1 MPNHN
6 ATVAVITGGTQGL
19 GRAIAE
25 TLLAEG
31 CKRLVLVGQD
41 REKGARV
48 VCDMK
53 DMADVIFL
61 SADLA
66 DLDQARSAL
75 DAALTRFGRVTAL
88 VNAAAKTAHGSIL
101 DTSAGTWDQ
110 IHNINARAP
119 LFSAATFCT
128 GRDCGGLFGL
138 GGQYMR
144 YGGPLRSRFSGPLRG
159 QQGGAGQYHPQR
171 GGGAWR
177 ASYPRQRGQLRLD
190 GHRYGCQ
197 AAAWAT
203 CATNACCG
211 TCVLYAFARFW
222 CYDRIGGGFRPKR
235 KRGNDPIG
243 DDDAK

>member
-75 DAALTRFGRVTAL
+75 DAALTQFGRVTAL

-101 DTSAGTWDQ
+101 NTSAVTWDQ

-119 LFSAATFCT
+119 FFLLQHFAQAAIAGGYSASAVNICAMAAH
-128 GRDCGGLFGL
+128 CGPDFLAPYAASKAALVNITRNAAAAL
-138 GGQYMR
+138 GAHHIRVNGVNCGWMDTNTD
-144 YGGPLRSRFSGPLRG
+144 
-159 QQGGAGQYHPQR
+159 AK
-171 GGGAWR
+171 
-177 ASYPRQRGQLRLD
+177 PRLGQLVQPT
-190 GHRYGCQ
+190 HV
-197 AAAWAT
+197 AALVSYMLSPDSGVMTGSVVDFDQNVNGAMT
-203 CATNACCG
+203 
-211 TCVLYAFARFW
+211 L
-222 CYDRIGGGFRPKR
+222 
-235 KRGNDPIG
+235 
-243 DDDAK
+243 